1 MEAGVEIP
9 NNYSQLFLL
18 PISFYA
24 TSAVLPSDV
33 PGSMEMLPASG
44 PRDTGSNVGRD
55 LSVAGP
61 CFFAAP

>member
-1 MEAGVEIP
+1 M
-9 NNYSQLFLL
+9 LKFLITIL
-18 PISFYA
+18 SCSYNPYQFYA